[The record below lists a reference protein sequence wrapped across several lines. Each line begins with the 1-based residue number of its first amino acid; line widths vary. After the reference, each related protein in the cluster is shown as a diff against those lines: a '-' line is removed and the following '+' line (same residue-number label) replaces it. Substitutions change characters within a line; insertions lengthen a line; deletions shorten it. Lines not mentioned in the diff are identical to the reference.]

1 MSQEFDVSP
10 APQSEEELGPVAHDT
25 AEAGAAAPADE
36 SAHSFA
42 PAASTVG
49 DVTTPAD
56 VDGGEHATTA
66 PTTNVPARAVAAD
79 APPATDM
86 PPATADTAAEATVS
100 ESSPAV
106 MAAAAAGETAS
117 AAAGTPESA
126 PAVPA
131 LRAGDR
137 VRARIVHIGDEYTD
151 VEIPGAPAARI
162 RSAELRDREGG
173 VLLRENDR
181 FTATIASVGDVITLS
196 LGKKRGVLDAARLRL
211 ALEQRTT
218 VTGTVQAMNKGGF
231 EVRIGRVRAFCPLS
245 QIDAAFVEIPESY
258 MGKSLTF
265 RVLRWE
271 NHGRNIVVS
280 RRSVLRDEAKA
291 QLQELRKQLSEGA
304 EMNGVVKRL
313 QPFGAFVDLGGI
325 EGLLHVSRM
334 GYSRVD
340 DPAAVVTVG
349 ATIRVRVVKIEHP
362 GTRRE
367 RIALALADLGPDPW
381 AQAQEQ
387 LHVGDVLT
395 GTVVRLAPFGAFVR
409 LPIGLDG
416 LVHLS
421 ELSNDRVSEPQ
432 EVVSAGQEVQ
442 VRVLH
447 VDVEKR
453 RISLSLRRASD
464 TPEPLPRRREPR
476 RERPPRQRDKT
487 PSPASGNVT
496 LTHTMADQLG
506 LLKQKFRGHA

>member
-1 MSQEFDVSP
+1 MSQEHDVSP
-10 APQSEEELGPVAHDT
+10 ASE
-25 AEAGAAAPADE
+25 AED
-36 SAHSFA
+36 SARSPGHE
-42 PAASTVG
+42 
-49 DVTTPAD
+49 TTD
-56 VDGGEHATTA
+56 TTA
-66 PTTNVPARAVAAD
+66 P
-79 APPATDM
+79 
-86 PPATADTAAEATVS
+86 
-100 ESSPAV
+100 
-106 MAAAAAGETAS
+106 
-117 AAAGTPESA
+117 TPESA
-126 PAVPA
+126 PEIATAAALPVPAAPAPEAGAIAAVPEPLPPPLQPAPADTQTEPATA
-131 LRAGDR
+131 LADTPADPAAAPAAAPTLGAPEEGTTPTPTPVRVGDR
-137 VRARIVHIGDEYTD
+137 VRGRVAAIGDD
-151 VEIPGAPAARI
+151 FIQVEINAAVPARI
-162 RSAELRDREGG
+162 RTAELRDRDGT

-181 FTATIASVGDVITLS
+181 FTATVAAMDDGVTLT
-196 LGKKRGVLDAARLRL
+196 LGKKRGILDAARLRL
-211 ALEQRTT
+211 ALEQHKT

-231 EVRIGRVRAFCPLS
+231 EVRVGRVRAFCPLS
-245 QIDAAFVEIPESY
+245 QIDAGFVEVPESY

-291 QLQELRKQLSEGA
+291 QAQELRKQLVEGA
-304 EMNGVVKRL
+304 EFDGIVTRL
-313 QPFGAFVDLGGI
+313 QSFGAFVDLGGV

-349 ATIRVRVVKIEHP
+349 GKVRVRIVKIEHP

-381 AQAQEQ
+381 AHLQEQ

-409 LPIGLDG
+409 LSIGLDG

-421 ELSNDRVSEPQ
+421 ELSNQRVVEPR
-432 EVVSAGQEVQ
+432 EVVTPGQEVQ

-453 RISLSLRRASD
+453 RISLSLRRASEA
-464 TPEPLPRRREPR
+464 PEPPPRRREPR
-476 RERPPRQRDKT
+476 RERPSRQRDKPAN
-487 PSPASGNVT
+487 PSGGNVS

-506 LLKQKFRGHA
+506 LLKQKLRGHA